1 METENIL
8 DKNSQKSDHFKSILL
23 ILFKYKNF
31 LISEILNNKKL
42 QNDGQL

>member
-8 DKNSQKSDHFKSILL
+8 DKNLQKSDHFKNILL
-23 ILFKYKNF
+23 ILFTHKNF